1 MTEIIDNKKNEL
13 LELRM
18 RVNQSSDEQL
28 EEAMYD
34 EWMHGII
41 PDAHVS
47 DDALQRIHDQVLG
60 RIKTRKLTT
69 RRVIRYMQIAASFF
83 LPICL
88 VTMLF
93 LYRENQQY
101 ASIPMTEITTKMDEQ
116 VSITLPDGT
125 VVGMNSMS
133 KLKYA
138 PQDFS
143 DGRREVYFDGEGHY
157 KVTKDKEHPFTIHA
171 LGMEITVL
179 GTEFNLI
186 NREKDNKAEVALLN
200 GCVKLTSLVSGES
213 YTMSPQEVV
222 IIDKKTGAMDIHRVE
237 NIKDATSWQQKQMI
251 FRNAPLEEVFA
262 SIGKR
267 YNVNIAFEVRDTALF
282 TGTLPTNN
290 LNEALKI
297 IMLAYGFDIS
307 SNDQKNYVVKSVTE

>member
-47 DDALQRIHDQVLG
+47 DDALQRIHDQALG

-143 DGRREVYFDGEGHY
+143 DGKREVYSDM
-157 KVTKDKEHPFTIHA
+157 PP
-171 LGMEITVL
+171 
-179 GTEFNLI
+179 N
-186 NREKDNKAEVALLN
+186 NCEK
-200 GCVKLTSLVSGES
+200 
-213 YTMSPQEVV
+213 
-222 IIDKKTGAMDIHRVE
+222 
-237 NIKDATSWQQKQMI
+237 
-251 FRNAPLEEVFA
+251 NA
-262 SIGKR
+262 
-267 YNVNIAFEVRDTALF
+267 
-282 TGTLPTNN
+282 
-290 LNEALKI
+290 
-297 IMLAYGFDIS
+297 IS
-307 SNDQKNYVVKSVTE
+307 Q